1 MGITNSKIEKDKVS
15 FHGKEESQDTE
26 DEFDEPSTDTLVW
39 SFENLNKVPDH
50 VAASS
55 SPIMPSTWSVTSES
69 GYLNGEKNNSLGF
82 SPLRSTS
89 SAVALYSGVRSTP
102 IKENGIENKV
112 APKNFFSSIRDVEY
126 LFVKASESGKEVPR
140 MLEVNKFHFRPIF
153 P

>member
-1 MGITNSKIEKDKVS
+1 MD
-15 FHGKEESQDTE
+15 
-26 DEFDEPSTDTLVW
+26 
-39 SFENLNKVPDH
+39 
-50 VAASS
+50 
-55 SPIMPSTWSVTSES
+55 SPTES
-69 GYLNGEKNNSLGF
+69 GYLNGEKNKSLGF

-89 SAVALYSGVRSTP
+89 SAVALHSGVRSTP